1 MISLS
6 SSEEH
11 DPLLVVDCAIQ
22 GIVQGVL
29 QNVGNHNNKFWGGNF
44 NTEI

>member
-6 SSEEH
+6 PPEEH
-11 DPLLVVDCAIQ
+11 DPILVVDCAIQ

-29 QNVGNHNNKFWGGNF
+29 QNVGNHNSKFWGENF